1 MISPSPS
8 SRGSFNGELQLIV
21 LVAASPVRV
30 NVTEH
35 IRTISS
41 VSLTVKAAGEIDTA
55 FSPKVSGI
63 LSHVAYQ

>member
-1 MISPSPS
+1 MISPCACTRVFDP
-8 SRGSFNGELQLIV
+8 GELQLIV
-21 LVAASPVRV
+21 LVSASPVRV